1 MKTKDI
7 LTLAFT
13 IFLSGIISFGAHAA
27 EEEGNGKVIKK
38 ERTNLS
44 PFTTVEA
51 GGIFDIVLMQGT
63 THVIIVETDEN
74 LQERINTTIKD
85 GTLTLSAT
93 GVEKASKLTIYI
105 TAPNYKA
112 LTLSGACNIVT
123 DGIIE
128 VTNLYINFSGA
139 VEADLELKV
148 TEALTADIG
157 GAAEVDLQ
165 GKAEDFI
172 VIATGAA
179 EINAKEL
186 IASNANIQA
195 SGVANVKAYA
205 TDKGEAVIS
214 GAADVDFV
222 ESQTA
227 IYNITKSG
235 QATKSA
241 KEEKETKIFEF
252 GEEDESVN
260 INVGDI
266 EVDVKDGES
275 TRVRVGGQEVTV
287 DEDGNVDIKK
297 VKKTKFDGHWGGLQI
312 GINGYLNSANELA
325 LPAGSEYLEPKY
337 QRSYQFNLNL
347 WEQNINLINNHLG
360 LITGVGFQWN
370 NYFYDNNVF
379 LHNDS
384 SMLYGTYGDNENR
397 TYEKSKLVVSYLSI
411 PLMLEY
417 QTNKYSRLDSF
428 HATAGMIMGIR
439 LNSHSKNIY
448 NDNGK
453 NKVKGWEDYHLA
465 PFRWDAH
472 AGLGWGKIN
481 LFANYSLGTL
491 FMKDQGPELY
501 PFTIGIT
508 LLGW

>member
-1 MKTKDI
+1 MKTKNF
-7 LTLAFT
+7 LTLAFA
-13 IFLSGIISFGAHAA
+13 IFLTGIISCGAYAS
-27 EEEGNGKVIKK
+27 EEEGNGNVIKQ

-44 PFTTVEA
+44 PFAAVEA
-51 GGIFDIVLMQGT
+51 GGIFDIVLLQGT
-63 THVIIVETDEN
+63 THRIIVETDEN
-74 LQERINTTIKD
+74 LQDRIHTTIKD
-85 GTLTLSAT
+85 GLLTLNAT

-105 TAPNYKA
+105 TAPNYKK
-112 LTLSGACNIVT
+112 LTISGACNIT
-123 DGIIE
+123 TEKIIE
-128 VTNLYINFSGA
+128 VTNLYIKFSGA
-139 VEADLELKV
+139 VEADLEVKV
-148 TEALTADIG
+148 SETLTADIG
-157 GAAEVDLQ
+157 GAVEVDLR
-165 GKAEDFI
+165 GETEDFI
-172 VIATGAA
+172 LIATGAA
-179 EINAKEL
+179 EIDAEEL
-186 IASNANIQA
+186 IANNANINA
-195 SGVANVKAYA
+195 SGVANVSAFA
-205 TDKGEAVIS
+205 VNKGEAVIS

-222 ESQTA
+222 ESSTA

-235 QATKSA
+235 QAKTSDNKDG
-241 KEEKETKIFEF
+241 EKKIFEF
-252 GEEDESVN
+252 EEDDESVN

-275 TRVRVGGQEVTV
+275 TRVRVGGKEVTI

-337 QRSYQFNLNL
+337 QRSYQFNLNI
-347 WEQNINLINNHLG
+347 WEQNINLIDNHFG

-370 NYFYDNNVF
+370 NYFFDNNVF

-384 SMLYGTYGDNENR
+384 TLLYGTYGDNEDR

-439 LNSHSKNIY
+439 LNSHSKNIF

-453 NKVKGWEDYHLA
+453 NKVKGREDYHLA
-465 PFRWDAH
+465 PFRWDVH
-472 AGLGWGKIN
+472 AGLGWGKVN
-481 LFANYSLGTL
+481 LFANYSLETL